1 MDPGWKQDPKH
12 HHPHPAHVV
21 ALLITPLDGATP
33 LLAPTSSP
41 PRSQVEEV
49 NRLVAELVI
58 NALPGNTA
66 TRSAASAGGHSLRMK
81 SATSSPV
88 TSKGESSPVWLKVA
102 TSSSWTCARG
112 EHACLRHHNIHNA
125 IDNFTHACIHR
136 FISPARWLT
145 GVSMA
150 MVRLVSVASRLCERS
165 TPAGHTWVS
174 EQDACME

>member
-33 LLAPTSSP
+33 LLAAPTSSP
-41 PRSQVEEV
+41 PRSQVKEV

-58 NALPGNTA
+58 RALPGNTA
-66 TRSAASAGGHSLRMK
+66 ARSVASAGGHSLLMK
-81 SATSSPV
+81 AATSSPV

-112 EHACLRHHNIHNA
+112 EHAPPQHSQCH
-125 IDNFTHACIHR
+125 
-136 FISPARWLT
+136 
-145 GVSMA
+145 
-150 MVRLVSVASRLCERS
+150 
-165 TPAGHTWVS
+165 
-174 EQDACME
+174 